1 MLPLTPEEKLAFDS
15 SFFPPSLSCPP
26 PPLSCSLLDMRTRGT
41 QSPGRPVPVTSSQ
54 APVSPPHGR
63 GTQRPSRLT
72 TWLRGTSPGSHG
84 AATVHPNLFT
94 LRLD

>member
-15 SFFPPSLSCPP
+15 FLPSLPLLPAPS
-26 PPLSCSLLDMRTRGT
+26 LSCSLLDMRTRGM

-63 GTQRPSRLT
+63 GTERPSRLT
-72 TWLRGTSPGSHG
+72 TRLRGTSPGSHG